1 MQSDLLSK
9 SLVKLGLSKLAVL
22 VYTDLLSDPTQK
34 VAQLALKLRVHR
46 PMIYRALT
54 ELRNLGLMSFENL
67 EIEPPSRVVAML
79 RHEEIENKRL
89 SDDLSE
95 ILPSYLNE
103 YYATKKT
110 SKVKIYEG
118 KNEFIKLLNQC
129 IDELQPD
136 GEVLWLSEG
145 MELYDIIDPYYFNF
159 ELASRRK
166 KKGNKSRVMASY
178 DNSVSTSEQNKNEMI
193 DREVKVLPKG
203 FSSLGTI
210 GIFGNKI
217 VNWNTVIPRAIMIE
231 DEVMAGVY
239 RDIFNFFWER
249 L

>member
-9 SLVKLGLSKLAVL
+9 SLSKIGLSKLASQI
-22 VYTDLLSDPTQK
+22 YIELLSVPTQK
-34 VAQLALKLRVHR
+34 VAQLAQKFRVHR
-46 PMIYRALT
+46 PMIYRGLA
-54 ELRNLGLMSFENL
+54 ELRDLGLMSFESL
-67 EIEPPSRVVAML
+67 EIEPPSRVVAIL

-89 SDDLSE
+89 SDDLSD

-103 YYATKKT
+103 YYSSQKI

-118 KNEFIKLLNQC
+118 KNEFVKLLNQC
-129 IDELQPD
+129 IDELQPN
-136 GEVLWLSEG
+136 GEVLWLCEG

-166 KKGNKSRVMASY
+166 KKGNKARILASY
-178 DNSVSTSEQNKNEMI
+178 DNSVSTSNQNKNELI
-193 DREVKVLPKG
+193 DRQVKILPKK
-203 FSSLGTI
+203 FTSLGTI

-217 VNWNTVIPRAIMIE
+217 VNWNTVVPRAIMIE
-231 DEVMAGVY
+231 DEVMATVY
-239 RDIFNFFWER
+239 RDIFNYIWNS

>member
-9 SLVKLGLSKLAVL
+9 SLTKLGLGKLAIQ
-22 VYTDLLSDPTQK
+22 VYIELLSNSSQK
-34 VAQLALKLRVHR
+34 VVDLAQKFRVHR
-46 PMIYRALT
+46 PMIYRAMT
-54 ELRNLGLMSFENL
+54 EIRELGLMSFENL

-103 YYATKKT
+103 YYATKKY
-110 SKVKIYEG
+110 SRVKTFEG

-129 IDELQPD
+129 IDELQPE
-136 GEVLWLSEG
+136 GEVLWFSEG

-166 KKGNKSRVMASY
+166 KKGNKARILASFE
-178 DNSVSTSEQNKNEMI
+178 NTVSTSKQNKNELVE
-193 DREVKVLPKG
+193 RKVKILPKG

-210 GIFGNKI
+210 AIFGNKV

-231 DEVMAGVY
+231 DEVMAKTY